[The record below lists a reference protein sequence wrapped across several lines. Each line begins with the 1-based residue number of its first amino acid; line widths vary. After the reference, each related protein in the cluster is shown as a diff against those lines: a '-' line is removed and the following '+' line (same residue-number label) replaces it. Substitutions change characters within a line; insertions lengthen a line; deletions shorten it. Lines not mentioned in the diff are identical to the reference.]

1 MQPAPGQ
8 GRGPHVQYPP
18 IDGFWTWDIKR
29 DRVYDD
35 ANLSDYFG
43 LTLEEFSHGAS
54 MERCMQSIDA
64 EDRPRVQIAIR
75 KAVERRAGFREIYRV
90 RSDKMGRRR
99 ILAVGQCYV
108 DGQGEAAL
116 YPGWFI
122 DLTRDVDLGE
132 TALREVHR
140 HIEQAKEIS
149 QSMGQDLLFYLL
161 ENAQEEAQQ
170 RLDGRAMRRKSAW
183 SRSC

>member
-1 MQPAPGQ
+1 MLAPAKARNDEERQVLPR
-8 GRGPHVQYPP
+8 GRACGGDDS
-18 IDGFWTWDIKR
+18 IGFA
-29 DRVYDD
+29 V
-35 ANLSDYFG
+35 
-43 LTLEEFSHGAS
+43 EV
-54 MERCMQSIDA
+54 
-64 EDRPRVQIAIR
+64 EDRLRVHIAIR
-75 KAVERRAGFREIYRV
+75 KAVERRAGFKEIYQV
-90 RSDKMGRRR
+90 RSEKMGLRK
-99 ILAVGQCYV
+99 ILAVGQCHV

-116 YPGWFI
+116 YSGWFI
-122 DLTRDVDLGE
+122 DLIRNVDSGD

-149 QSMGQDLLFYLL
+149 QSTGQDLLFYLL

>member
-1 MQPAPGQ
+1 
-8 GRGPHVQYPP
+8 VQYPP

-29 DRVYDD
+29 NRVYGD

-43 LTLEEFSHGAS
+43 LTFEEFSHGAS
-54 MERCMQSIDA
+54 MERCMESIDG
-64 EDRPRVQIAIR
+64 EDRLRVHIAIR
-75 KAVERRAGFREIYRV
+75 KAVERRAAFREICHV
-90 RSDKMGRRR
+90 RSDKMGLRR

-122 DLTRDVDLGE
+122 DLTDNVDSDE

-170 RLDGRAMRRKSAW
+170 RLEGRAMRRKSAW

>member
-1 MQPAPGQ
+1 
-8 GRGPHVQYPP
+8 VQYPP

-29 DRVYDD
+29 DRVYGD

-64 EDRPRVQIAIR
+64 EDRLRVHIAIR
-75 KAVERRAGFREIYRV
+75 KAVERRAGFREIYQV
-90 RSDKMGRRR
+90 RSDKMGLRR

-122 DLTRDVDLGE
+122 DLTRNVDSGE
-132 TALREVHR
+132 RALREVHR

-149 QSMGQDLLFYLL
+149 QSIGQDLLFYLL
-161 ENAQEEAQQ
+161 DNAQEEAQQ
-170 RLDGRAMRRKSAW
+170 RLDGRATRRKSAW

>member
-1 MQPAPGQ
+1 MQSAHGQ
-8 GRGPHVQYPP
+8 GGSPHVQYPP

-29 DRVYDD
+29 DRVYGD

-64 EDRPRVQIAIR
+64 EDRPRVHIAIR
-75 KAVERRAGFREIYRV
+75 KAVERRAGFREIYQV
-90 RSDKMGRRR
+90 RSDKMGLRR

-122 DLTRDVDLGE
+122 DLTRNVDSGE

-149 QSMGQDLLFYLL
+149 QSIGQDLLFYLL

-170 RLDGRAMRRKSAW
+170 RLDGRTMRRKSAW
-183 SRSC
+183 SRPC

>member
-1 MQPAPGQ
+1 MQSAHGQ
-8 GRGPHVQYPP
+8 GRSPHVQYPP

-29 DRVYDD
+29 DRVYGD

-64 EDRPRVQIAIR
+64 EDRLRVHIAIR
-75 KAVERRAGFREIYRV
+75 KAVERRAGFREIYQV
-90 RSDKMGRRR
+90 RSDRMGLRR

-122 DLTRDVDLGE
+122 DLTRNVDLGE
-132 TALREVHR
+132 TALREIHR
-140 HIEQAKEIS
+140 HIEQAKDIS
-149 QSMGQDLLFYLL
+149 QSIGQDLLFYLL

-170 RLDGRAMRRKSAW
+170 RLDGRTIRRKSAW
-183 SRSC
+183 SRPC